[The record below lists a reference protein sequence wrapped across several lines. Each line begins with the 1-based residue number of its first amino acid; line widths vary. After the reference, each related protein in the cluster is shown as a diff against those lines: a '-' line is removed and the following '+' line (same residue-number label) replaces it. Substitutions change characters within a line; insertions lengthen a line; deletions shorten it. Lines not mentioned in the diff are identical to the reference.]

1 MSERTIELRTAWDS
15 VVGVPSPQTQAV
27 FDDVVGRHRQAHR
40 RYHGVRHVMWVVRH
54 ARALQSAL
62 GVGAGSGPGR
72 VDRHGSHG
80 RDGGYDDAA
89 VVAAAFFHD
98 AVYDAG
104 RADNEERSAQLA
116 ERELAALGWSAS
128 RTALVGALVRATA
141 GHFTDADTDDS
152 DADAGG
158 AGPGVLERQVLLDA
172 DLAVLGSEPAAY
184 SDYATGVRAEHSHL
198 ADDAWAAGRGRVL
211 RALLGRS
218 RLYATA
224 PARSW
229 WDARARAN
237 LLAELAGLAAF
248 GRISGSVSDEAG
260 DAPGPG

>member
-1 MSERTIELRTAWDS
+1 
-15 VVGVPSPQTQAV
+15 
-27 FDDVVGRHRQAHR
+27 
-40 RYHGVRHVMWVVRH
+40 
-54 ARALQSAL
+54 
-62 GVGAGSGPGR
+62 
-72 VDRHGSHG
+72 
-80 RDGGYDDAA
+80 
-89 VVAAAFFHD
+89 
-98 AVYDAG
+98 
-104 RADNEERSAQLA
+104 
-116 ERELAALGWSAS
+116 
-128 RTALVGALVRATA
+128 
-141 GHFTDADTDDS
+141 
-152 DADAGG
+152 
-158 AGPGVLERQVLLDA
+158 
-172 DLAVLGSEPAAY
+172 VLGSEPAAY